1 MATIKDVARV
11 AGVSTST
18 ASRALHDSSMIS
30 EATKRRVRR
39 AMKELDYSPNYSAQ
53 NLVNR
58 TTNTIGVI
66 LPVRESQDSLGNNPF
81 SCKLF
86 KVFQACVA
94 RMTTWSAWQQDE
106 QMTNCKKYPNL
117 NS

>member
-53 NLVNR
+53 NLESYNQYNR
-58 TTNTIGVI
+58 GY
-66 LPVRESQDSLGNNPF
+66 F
-81 SCKLF
+81 
-86 KVFQACVA
+86 A
-94 RMTTWSAWQQDE
+94 RARKSGFTW
-106 QMTNCKKYPNL
+106 K
-117 NS
+117 